1 MIDLEKIEKGMFRL
15 WQGEG
20 WLLYTQHFK
29 NKNLKFFLT
38 NPKGEYRVRLKE
50 KILYEGKD
58 LDEAIR
64 VYNEI

>member
-1 MIDLEKIEKGMFRL
+1 MIDLEKIEKGMFRM

-20 WLLYTQHFK
+20 WLLYTQYFK

-58 LDEAIR
+58 LEEAIR